1 MPSKISE
8 KELGDAILQSVEHG
22 AYPESEDVA
31 SAELPPT
38 ALPNL
43 LEVIGKAREDVKV
56 RVFLGP

>member
-1 MPSKISE
+1 MPSKIPE

-22 AYPESEDVA
+22 VYPESEDVA
-31 SAELPPT
+31 SAELPPP
-38 ALPNL
+38 ALPDL

>member
-8 KELGDAILQSVEHG
+8 KELGDAIIQSVEHG
-22 AYPESEDVA
+22 VYPESEDVA

-43 LEVIGKAREDVKV
+43 LEAIGKARENVKV